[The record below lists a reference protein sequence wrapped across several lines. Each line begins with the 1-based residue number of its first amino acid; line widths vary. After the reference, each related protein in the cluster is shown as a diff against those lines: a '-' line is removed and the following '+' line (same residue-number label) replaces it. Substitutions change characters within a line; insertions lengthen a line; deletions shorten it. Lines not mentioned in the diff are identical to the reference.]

1 MKSTILFLLA
11 CAACFSL
18 CRATAAT
25 TMTFTKLA
33 NTEIPDNNANGLA
46 STITLATTGQIVT
59 SIEVLLNVQQ
69 GWNGDL
75 YAYLEHSGVIS
86 VLLNRP
92 GRTADNPA
100 GAASSGMLLR
110 LVDSAPTDI
119 HGTISGM
126 FATLATGTYQPDAR
140 AADPALVTDTSP
152 RSLSLSGFAGQAADG
167 DWTLFVADLAT
178 GDVATLDSWSLSLT
192 VIPEPATGFLLLCAA
207 LPLLLQRRRRCED
220 GGAVAPH
227 SPAATVKLE

>member
-1 MKSTILFLLA
+1 MKSSILFLLA

-25 TMTFTKLA
+25 MVTFSKSVNA
-33 NTEIPDNNANGLA
+33 EIPDNNANGLV
-46 STITLATTGQIVT
+46 STITLSTTGQIVT
-59 SIEVLLNVQQ
+59 SIEVLLDVQQ

-75 YAYLEHSGVIS
+75 YAYVEHSGVIS

-92 GRTADNPA
+92 GRTAANPA
-100 GAASSGMLLR
+100 GAASSGMHLR
-110 LVDSAPTDI
+110 LVDSAPTDV
-119 HGTISGM
+119 HSAISGM

-140 AADPALVTDTSP
+140 AADPALVTDTTP

-178 GDVATLDSWSLSLT
+178 GDVARLDNWSLSLT
-192 VIPEPATGFLLLCAA
+192 VIPEPSTGVLLLCAG
-207 LPLLLQRRRRCED
+207 LPHLLHRRRRCED
-220 GGAVAPH
+220 GGLALPH
-227 SPAATVKLE
+227 SPAASVKLE